1 MADEKQTP
9 QGPFS
14 QGRES
19 APSSLEKLKDFE
31 QSNIFKSVFAED
43 KDKHF
48 ER

>member
-19 APSSLEKLKDFE
+19 APSSDMLKDFE

-43 KDKHF
+43 QDKHF